1 MHYTNI
7 INNLTNINNQLTQ
20 YNNSSKSNITS
31 QQYIQIIKLLQQL
44 NNNLQP
50 YKLFFK

>member
-1 MHYTNI
+1 MQYTNLI
-7 INNLTNINNQLTQ
+7 KNLTNINNQLTQ
-20 YNNSSKSNITS
+20 YNKSSKSNITS

-50 YKLFFK
+50 YQLFFK